1 MASGKFMHD
10 GCHAFIAP
18 TDLLD
23 SGHEAIVDY
32 VARVLK
38 DVPQDPVKQAV
49 ALYYA
54 VRDDIRYDPYF
65 HCHLPEHYR
74 ASNVL
79 KRKGGFCVCKAGL
92 LCAMGRAAKIPSRL
106 HFMDVRNHLAD
117 PGLVRFLR
125 SDVFVFHGITEFFL
139 EEKWVKSTPV
149 FDAEYCRKHHVPPLA
164 FDGRKDA
171 ILHAYDEENNIKMAY
186 VADRG
191 VYADIPIDDIIKAQ
205 AEEYGEDFP
214 QRWAM
219 LADAGAYLLNK
230 LKGL

>member
-1 MASGKFMHD
+1 MPDDVRQYLAS
-10 GCHAFIAP
+10 

-23 SGHEAIVDY
+23 CGHGTILAY
-32 VARVLK
+32 VADVLRN
-38 DVPQDPVKQAV
+38 VEPDPVKRAI

-79 KRKGGFCVCKAGL
+79 KRKGGFCICKAGL
-92 LCAMGRAAKIPSRL
+92 LCAAGRAAKIPSRL
-106 HFMDVRNHLAD
+106 HFMDVRNHLAE
-117 PGLVRFLR
+117 PGLVRFLG

-139 EEKWVKSTPV
+139 EGRWVKSTPV
-149 FDAEYCRKHHVPPLA
+149 FDGEYCRKHRVPPLD
-164 FDGRKDA
+164 FNGREDS
-171 ILHAYDEENNIKMAY
+171 IFHAYDESENLKMEY

-191 VYADIPIDDIIKAQ
+191 VYADIPIGDIIKTQ
-205 AEEYGEDFP
+205 AEAYGEDFP
-214 QRWAM
+214 RRWAM

-230 LKGL
+230 